1 MNLFSID
8 LGYEIFANPRAG
20 QFAFSGT
27 DAGSPK
33 GSWGKSIVD
42 LTRYARSGDRIRLRW
57 DLSTDYCFGANSG
70 WYLDNVRVYAC
81 RS

>member
-42 LTRYARSGDRIRLRW
+42 LTRYARSGDRNR
-57 DLSTDYCFGANSG
+57 NSLTPWCG
-70 WYLDNVRVYAC
+70 I
-81 RS
+81 